1 MSDLINNPLP
11 RCATILALD
20 VSGSM
25 DGDPIKQ
32 LKAGALKFI
41 RTVKEDDIASASLE
55 LAIVLFGGDNAKLL
69 IPFTNLSDDNVNWHE
84 IISNIDADGS
94 TPMGEAVELSLNLLE
109 SRKEEYKNNG
119 VSYYQPWF
127 VMITDGEPTDLEW
140 EKAARR
146 LYNAEQNK
154 RVFPM
159 VVGTEDADFYNLK
172 KFVSEPIQLEGLKF
186 QEFFSWLS
194 ASMSR
199 VSTSA
204 VGEEVTLP
212 PKTGWQ
218 AL

>member
-69 IPFTNLSDDNVNWHE
+69 VPFTNLSDDNVNWHE
-84 IISNIDADGS
+84 IISNIYADGS

-109 SRKEEYKNNG
+109 KRKEEYKNNG

-127 VMITDGEPTDLEW
+127 VMITDGEPTDSEW
-140 EKAARR
+140 GKAARR

-159 VVGTEDADFYNLK
+159 VVGTKDADFYNLE

-199 VSTSA
+199 VSTSV

>member
-69 IPFTNLSDDNVNWHE
+69 VPFTNLSDDNVNWHE

-109 SRKEEYKNNG
+109 KRKEEYKNNG

-127 VMITDGEPTDLEW
+127 VMITDGEPTDSEW
-140 EKAARR
+140 EKAARC

-159 VVGTEDADFYNLK
+159 VVGTKDADFYNLE

-199 VSTSA
+199 VSTSV

>member
-25 DGDPIKQ
+25 YGEAIEQ
-32 LKAGALKFI
+32 LKAGAIKFI
-41 RTVKEDDIASASLE
+41 RTVREDEIASASLE
-55 LAIVLFGGDNAKLL
+55 LAIVLFGDDKAKLL
-69 IPFTNLSDDNVNWHE
+69 VPFTNLSDDTVNWHE
-84 IISNIDADGS
+84 IISNIHADGS

-109 SRKEEYKNNG
+109 KRKEEYKNNG

-127 VMITDGEPTDLEW
+127 VMITDGEPTDDGW
-140 EKAARR
+140 EHAASR
-146 LYNAEQNK
+146 LYKAEQNK

-159 VVGTEDADFYNLK
+159 VVGTKDANFHNLEE
-172 KFVSEPIQLEGLKF
+172 FVSDPIQLEGLKF

>member
-25 DGDPIKQ
+25 DGDPIEQ

-55 LAIVLFGGDNAKLL
+55 LAIVLFGSDNAKLL
-69 IPFTNLSDDNVNWHE
+69 VPFTNLSDDAVNWHK
-84 IISNIDADGS
+84 IISNVQADGS
-94 TPMGEAVELSLNLLE
+94 TPMGEAVDLSLDLLE
-109 SRKEEYKNNG
+109 KRKEEYKSNG

-127 VMITDGEPTDLEW
+127 VMITDGEPTDESW
-140 EKAARR
+140 ERAADR

-218 AL
+218 AI

>member
-69 IPFTNLSDDNVNWHE
+69 VPFTNLSDDNVNWHE

-109 SRKEEYKNNG
+109 KRKEEYKNNG

-127 VMITDGEPTDLEW
+127 VMITDGEPTDSEW

-159 VVGTEDADFYNLK
+159 VVGTKDADFYNLE
-172 KFVSEPIQLEGLKF
+172 KFVSEPIQLDGLKF

-199 VSTSA
+199 VSTSV

>member
-69 IPFTNLSDDNVNWHE
+69 VPFTNLSDDAVNWHE

-109 SRKEEYKNNG
+109 KRKEEYKNNG

-127 VMITDGEPTDLEW
+127 VMITDGEPTDSEW

-159 VVGTEDADFYNLK
+159 VVGTKDADFYNLE

-199 VSTSA
+199 VSTSV

>member
-25 DGDPIKQ
+25 DGDPIEQ

-69 IPFTNLSDDNVNWHE
+69 VPFTNLSDDAVNWHK
-84 IISNIDADGS
+84 IISNVQADGS
-94 TPMGEAVELSLNLLE
+94 TPMVEAVDLSLDLLE
-109 SRKEEYKNNG
+109 KRKEEYKSNG

-127 VMITDGEPTDLEW
+127 VMITDGEPTDESW
-140 EKAARR
+140 ERAADR

-218 AL
+218 AI

>member
-25 DGDPIKQ
+25 VGDPIKQ

-69 IPFTNLSDDNVNWHE
+69 VPFTNLSDDNVNWHE

-109 SRKEEYKNNG
+109 KRKEEYKNNG

-127 VMITDGEPTDLEW
+127 VMITDGEPTDSEW

-159 VVGTEDADFYNLK
+159 VVGTEDADFYNLE

-199 VSTSA
+199 VSTSV

>member
-69 IPFTNLSDDNVNWHE
+69 VPFTNLSDDNVNWHE
-84 IISNIDADGS
+84 IISNIDAEGS

-109 SRKEEYKNNG
+109 KRKEEYKNNG

-127 VMITDGEPTDLEW
+127 VMITDGEPTDEDW
-140 EKAARR
+140 EKAASR

-159 VVGTEDADFYNLK
+159 VVGTKDADFYNLE

-204 VGEEVTLP
+204 VGEEVVLP

>member
-1 MSDLINNPLP
+1 
-11 RCATILALD
+11 
-20 VSGSM
+20 
-25 DGDPIKQ
+25 
-32 LKAGALKFI
+32 
-41 RTVKEDDIASASLE
+41 
-55 LAIVLFGGDNAKLL
+55 
-69 IPFTNLSDDNVNWHE
+69 
-84 IISNIDADGS
+84 
-94 TPMGEAVELSLNLLE
+94 MGEAVELSLNLLE
-109 SRKEEYKNNG
+109 KRKEEYKNNG

-127 VMITDGEPTDLEW
+127 VMITDGEPTDSEW

-159 VVGTEDADFYNLK
+159 VVGTKDADFYNLE

-199 VSTSA
+199 VSTSV

>member
-69 IPFTNLSDDNVNWHE
+69 VPFTNLSDDNVNWHE

-109 SRKEEYKNNG
+109 KRKEEYKNNG

-127 VMITDGEPTDLEW
+127 VMITDGEPTDGDW
-140 EKAARR
+140 EKAANR

-159 VVGTEDADFYNLK
+159 VVGTKDADFYNLE

-199 VSTSA
+199 VSTSV

>member
-25 DGDPIKQ
+25 NGDPIKQ

-69 IPFTNLSDDNVNWHE
+69 VPFTNLSDDNVNWHE

-109 SRKEEYKNNG
+109 KRKEEYKNNG

-127 VMITDGEPTDLEW
+127 VMITDGEPTDSEW

-159 VVGTEDADFYNLK
+159 VVGTKDADFYNLE

-199 VSTSA
+199 VSTSV

>member
-55 LAIVLFGGDNAKLL
+55 LAIVLFGGYNAKLL
-69 IPFTNLSDDNVNWHE
+69 VPFTNLSDDNVNWHE

-109 SRKEEYKNNG
+109 KRKEEYKNNG

-127 VMITDGEPTDLEW
+127 VMITDGEPTDEEW

-159 VVGTEDADFYNLK
+159 VVGTKDADFYNLE

-199 VSTSA
+199 VSTSV
-204 VGEEVTLP
+204 VGEEVALP

>member
-69 IPFTNLSDDNVNWHE
+69 VPFTNLSDDNVNWHE

-109 SRKEEYKNNG
+109 KRKEEYKNNG

-127 VMITDGEPTDLEW
+127 VMITDGEPTDSEW

-159 VVGTEDADFYNLK
+159 VVGTKDADFYNLE

-199 VSTSA
+199 VSTSV

>member
-69 IPFTNLSDDNVNWHE
+69 VPFTNLSDDNVNWHE

-109 SRKEEYKNNG
+109 KRKEEYKNNG

-127 VMITDGEPTDLEW
+127 VMITDGEPTDSEW

-159 VVGTEDADFYNLK
+159 VVGTKDADFYNLE

-218 AL
+218 AI

>member
-69 IPFTNLSDDNVNWHE
+69 VPFTNLSDDNVNWHG

-109 SRKEEYKNNG
+109 KRKEEYKNNG

-127 VMITDGEPTDLEW
+127 VMITDGEPTDSEW

-159 VVGTEDADFYNLK
+159 VVGTKDADFYNLE

-199 VSTSA
+199 VSTSV

>member
-69 IPFTNLSDDNVNWHE
+69 VPFTNLSDDNVNWHE

-109 SRKEEYKNNG
+109 KRKEEYKNNG

-127 VMITDGEPTDLEW
+127 VMITDGEPTDSEW

-159 VVGTEDADFYNLK
+159 VVGTEDADFYNLE

-199 VSTSA
+199 VSTSV

>member
-109 SRKEEYKNNG
+109 KRKEEYKNNG

-127 VMITDGEPTDLEW
+127 VMITDGEPTDSEW

-159 VVGTEDADFYNLK
+159 VVGTKDADFYNLE

-199 VSTSA
+199 VSTSV

>member
-25 DGDPIKQ
+25 NGDPIKQ

-69 IPFTNLSDDNVNWHE
+69 VPFTNLSDDNVNWHE
-84 IISNIDADGS
+84 IISNIYADGS

-109 SRKEEYKNNG
+109 KRKEEYKNNG

-127 VMITDGEPTDLEW
+127 VMITDGEPTDEEW
-140 EKAARR
+140 EKAAHR

-159 VVGTEDADFYNLK
+159 VVGTKDADFYNLE

-199 VSTSA
+199 VSTSV